1 MSKLF
6 SSGVVP
12 LKRSRE
18 RAESAIVL
26 EGNRSGFGTETLIKK
41 DDLGG
46 EFHVN
51 SLVEK
56 RLYGSSYKRSS
67 KMIPK
72 HSTESVPSS
81 DYTSPGNEKKETEVS
96 GDLLTGRDMLE

>member
-26 EGNRSGFGTETLIKK
+26 EGKRSGLGTETLIKK
-41 DDLGG
+41 SDFGG
-46 EFHVN
+46 EFNVS
-51 SLVEK
+51 SLV
-56 RLYGSSYKRSS
+56 
-67 KMIPK
+67 
-72 HSTESVPSS
+72 
-81 DYTSPGNEKKETEVS
+81 
-96 GDLLTGRDMLE
+96 